1 MQEIKPQKITA
12 KLSVAVFERR
22 KSQLVV
28 SYLVVINPCCGL
40 AFCGF
45 ISKLIGCETMT
56 IPEIFSGAQYFT
68 SLGFMGKTVNICSLK
83 KKIQKY

>member
-12 KLSVAVFERR
+12 KLQLSIAVFERR
-22 KSQLVV
+22 
-28 SYLVVINPCCGL
+28 CGL

-45 ISKLIGCETMT
+45 ISQLIGCETMT
-56 IPEIFSGAQYFT
+56 IPEIFSGAQCFT